1 MLINIHTHFKG
12 NTGIEI
18 INSDTT
24 LLNTTYSFGLAPW
37 VLENISEFDFE
48 NLDKKTEYIKII
60 THKNCISI
68 GEIGLDKNLSIDLNN
83 QIQLF
88 INQII
93 ISEEYKL
100 PILLHCV
107 KSWNEIL
114 KIREEIKPIQ
124 PWVFH
129 GFRKTNLLESILKSG
144 VHISIGAAIMKDL
157 KLQECIKK
165 IPNDRLFLETD
176 NSKDY
181 TIYDIYEK
189 VASIKNISLQTLEN
203 QLFINTKN
211 TFTKWEIG

>member
-18 INSDTT
+18 INSETT
-24 LLNTTYSFGLAPW
+24 LLNTTYSYGLAPW
-37 VLENISEFDFE
+37 SLENISESDFE
-48 NLDKKTEYIKII
+48 NLDKKMEYIKII

-124 PWVFH
+124 PWIFH
-129 GFRKTNLLESILKSG
+129 GFRKTNLLDSILKSG

-189 VASIKNISLQTLEN
+189 AASIKNISLQTLEN